1 MYIEYLRKLE
11 KMSNLETLK
20 KHNFNFN
27 KAFGQNFIF
36 DSNLL
41 EKIVDDAGVDEST
54 TVLEIGCGAGTLTKH
69 IAKRVKRVVG
79 YEIDTNL
86 RPVLAE
92 NLADCPNVEINFAD
106 VMKVS
111 IKEIEEKLNDEYVIV
126 ANLPYYITTP
136 IIFKFL
142 QEAKRL
148 KRLVI
153 MVQLEVAERL
163 CAKENTTEYGTITV
177 AIDSVANAKIMRI
190 VKKNMFTPQP
200 KIDSAIVRIDFEE
213 KYKITDTEILN
224 KLIRGAFQNRRKTLS
239 NNLKATFALNS
250 TQISEIFEKLNISET
265 VRGEGLSTMQFVG
278 MSNIL
283 AEKLKK

>member
-92 NLADCPNVEINFAD
+92 NLADCPNVEINFTD

-111 IKEIEEKLNDEYVIV
+111 TKEIEEKLKDEYVIV

-153 MVQLEVAERL
+153 MVQLEVADRL
-163 CAKENTTEYGTITV
+163 CAKENTSEYGTITV

-250 TQISEIFEKLNISET
+250 TQISEIFEKINISET
-265 VRGEGLSTMQFVG
+265 VRGESLSTMQFVE

>member
-79 YEIDTNL
+79 YEIDANL

-92 NLADCPNVEINFAD
+92 NLVDCPNVEINFAD

-111 IKEIEEKLNDEYVIV
+111 TKEIEEKLNDEYVIV

-163 CAKENTTEYGTITV
+163 CAKENTSEYGTITV

-265 VRGEGLSTMQFVG
+265 VRGESLSTMQFVE